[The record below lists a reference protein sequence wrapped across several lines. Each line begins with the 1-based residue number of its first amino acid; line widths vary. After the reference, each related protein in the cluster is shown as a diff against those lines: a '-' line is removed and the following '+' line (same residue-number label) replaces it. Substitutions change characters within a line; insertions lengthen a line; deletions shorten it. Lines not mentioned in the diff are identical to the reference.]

1 MQRKQAR
8 LIGDG
13 SDKSQSPQRS
23 SSMSNM
29 PIRDSPPAY
38 PAADR
43 LAAKETSVSRT
54 SPKWHELDSKIVLE
68 EFKADPALG
77 LTTAEATQRLSDF
90 GSNELEAHG
99 LKSPWLIV
107 WEQLTSLMLLILIAA
122 TAVSIFLGDY
132 GDGIA
137 IGAIVVLN
145 VLLGFVQEYRAEK
158 ALLALKQLAVPR
170 VRVRR
175 DARVQEVSSSVVV
188 PGDIVLVEAGDF
200 VPADCRILE
209 STNLQTQ
216 EASLTGESQP
226 VRKTD
231 RALPDSELAIG
242 DRRNMMYTGT
252 FVTNGHAQAVVT
264 ETGMRTELGRIA
276 QLIHGVDRAPTPLQR
291 RLNQLAKTLAAA
303 ALAIVT
309 LIFVLGLLRGEPLKL
324 MFLAAVSLGV
334 AAVPEGLPAVVTIA
348 LTLGAQ
354 RMLKRKAL
362 IRKLSAVEALGSVN
376 VICSDKTGTLTE
388 NRMAVAVIE
397 LADRTVQVRDR
408 HLQETIRGD
417 HTPADPG
424 LNLLLI
430 GAALC
435 NDAVL
440 QSDSNKP
447 SDVVAIGDPTEAALL
462 IAASQFGVQKNTTEQ
477 VLPRV
482 GEVSFSSERKR
493 MTTIHK
499 MPFDPSLLPPAVRFA
514 MNGHQ
519 PSFVAF
525 TKGSVEGLLL
535 LCTKAWINGKPET
548 LLEGRTQKFLAANN
562 AVAAN
567 GMRIL
572 GVAFRFLDS
581 LPEKFEGQDLEHD
594 LTFLGMLG
602 IVDPPRSEVAAAVS
616 VCKNAGI
623 RPVMVTGDHPL
634 TARYVAAELG
644 IMTPEPFLTGPE
656 IDRITPAELQL
667 RSASVPLYARVSPEH
682 KLRIVESLQRGGHI
696 VAMTGDGVN
705 DAPALKKA
713 DIGVA
718 MGISGTDV
726 AKAAADVVLL
736 DDNFATIV
744 AAVEEGRVIYDNIRK
759 FVKYILATNSAEIWV
774 MLAAPFFGMPLALLP
789 LQILWMNLMTDG
801 LPALA
806 LSAEPPES
814 DTMRRPPYPPSESI
828 FARGMG
834 RHVVWVGLLMGLLSL
849 GVGYWYWRAHDPNWQ
864 TMIFT
869 TLTFSQ
875 MAHILAIRSERQ
887 SLFRIGLF
895 SNKALLAAVGL
906 TVVLQLALLYISEL
920 REVFR
925 TTALPPADLAATAGL
940 AVVIF
945 CAVELE
951 KWFLHRKVMR

>member
-1 MQRKQAR
+1 
-8 LIGDG
+8 
-13 SDKSQSPQRS
+13 
-23 SSMSNM
+23 MSNM
-29 PIRDSPPAY
+29 PIRDSPSAY

-43 LAAKETSVSRT
+43 LSTKATRVSRT
-54 SPKWHELDSKIVLE
+54 SPKWHELDSNVVLE
-68 EFKADPALG
+68 ELKTDPSLG
-77 LTTAEATQRLSDF
+77 LTTPEATQRLSEY
-90 GSNELEAHG
+90 GSNELEARG
-99 LKSPWLIV
+99 LKSAWLIV
-107 WEQLTSLMLLILIAA
+107 WEQLTSLMMLILIAA

-132 GDGIA
+132 GDSIA

-145 VLLGFVQEYRAEK
+145 VLLGFAQEYRAEK
-158 ALLALKQLAVPR
+158 VLVALKKLAVPH

-175 DARVQEVSSSVVV
+175 DLRVQEVSTSVVV

-226 VRKTD
+226 VSKTD
-231 RALPDSELAIG
+231 RALPRSELAIG
-242 DRRNMMYTGT
+242 DRRNMMYMGT
-252 FVTNGHAQAVVT
+252 FVTNGHGQVVVT

-276 QLIHGVDRAPTPLQR
+276 ELIHGVDRAPTPLQR

-388 NRMAVAVIE
+388 DRMAVSVFE
-397 LADRTVQVRDR
+397 LADHTVQVRDHR
-408 HLQETIRGD
+408 IQETIQGNQN
-417 HTPADPG
+417 PADPG
-424 LNLLLI
+424 LDLLLM

-440 QSDSNKP
+440 QSNPNSP
-447 SDVVAIGDPTEAALL
+447 GDVVVISDPTEAALL
-462 IAASQFGVQKNTTEQ
+462 VAALHFGVQKNAAEQ
-477 VLPRV
+477 ILPRV

-493 MTTIHK
+493 MTTIQRL
-499 MPFDPSLLPPAVRFA
+499 PFDWSLLPLGMRFA
-514 MNGHQ
+514 MDGDK

-525 TKGSVEGLLL
+525 TKGSVEALLL
-535 LCTKAWINGKPET
+535 LCSKAWVNGNSET
-548 LLEGRTQKFLAANN
+548 LDEARNEKFLVANN
-562 AVAAN
+562 ALAAN

-581 LPEKFEGQDLEHD
+581 LPDEVDGQDIERD
-594 LTFLGMLG
+594 LTFLGMVG
-602 IVDPPRSEVAAAVS
+602 IVDPPRSEVASAVS
-616 VCKNAGI
+616 VCKMAGI

-634 TARYVAAELG
+634 TARYIAAEVG
-644 IMTPEPFLTGPE
+644 IMTAEPFLTGLE

-667 RSASVPLYARVSPEH
+667 RSESVPLYARVSPEH

-736 DDNFATIV
+736 DDNFATFV

-759 FVKYILATNSAEIWV
+759 FIKYILASA
-774 MLAAPFFGMPLALLP
+774 PK
-789 LQILWMNLMTDG
+789 QIL
-801 LPALA
+801 
-806 LSAEPPES
+806 
-814 DTMRRPPYPPSESI
+814 RPRP
-828 FARGMG
+828 F
-834 RHVVWVGLLMGLLSL
+834 
-849 GVGYWYWRAHDPNWQ
+849 
-864 TMIFT
+864 
-869 TLTFSQ
+869 
-875 MAHILAIRSERQ
+875 
-887 SLFRIGLF
+887 
-895 SNKALLAAVGL
+895 
-906 TVVLQLALLYISEL
+906 
-920 REVFR
+920 
-925 TTALPPADLAATAGL
+925 
-940 AVVIF
+940 
-945 CAVELE
+945 
-951 KWFLHRKVMR
+951 

>member
-1 MQRKQAR
+1 
-8 LIGDG
+8 
-13 SDKSQSPQRS
+13 
-23 SSMSNM
+23 
-29 PIRDSPPAY
+29 
-38 PAADR
+38 
-43 LAAKETSVSRT
+43 
-54 SPKWHELDSKIVLE
+54 
-68 EFKADPALG
+68 
-77 LTTAEATQRLSDF
+77 
-90 GSNELEAHG
+90 
-99 LKSPWLIV
+99 
-107 WEQLTSLMLLILIAA
+107 
-122 TAVSIFLGDY
+122 
-132 GDGIA
+132 
-137 IGAIVVLN
+137 
-145 VLLGFVQEYRAEK
+145 
-158 ALLALKQLAVPR
+158 
-170 VRVRR
+170 
-175 DARVQEVSSSVVV
+175 
-188 PGDIVLVEAGDF
+188 
-200 VPADCRILE
+200 
-209 STNLQTQ
+209 
-216 EASLTGESQP
+216 
-226 VRKTD
+226 
-231 RALPDSELAIG
+231 
-242 DRRNMMYTGT
+242 
-252 FVTNGHAQAVVT
+252 VTNGRAQAAVT
-264 ETGMRTELGRIA
+264 ETGMGTELGRIA
-276 QLIHGVDRAPTPLQR
+276 LLIHGVDRAPTPLQR
-291 RLNQLAKTLAAA
+291 RLNQLAKTLAAT

-309 LIFVLGLLRGEPLKL
+309 LIFVLGLLRGGPLKL

-388 NRMAVAVIE
+388 NRMAVAVLE

-408 HLQETIRGD
+408 RIQGTTQGVN
-417 HTPADPG
+417 TPDPG
-424 LNLLLI
+424 LDLLLL
-430 GAALC
+430 GASLC

-440 QSDSNKP
+440 QSNPNSP
-447 SDVVAIGDPTEAALL
+447 GDVVAIGDPTEAALL
-462 IAASQFGVQKNTTEQ
+462 VAALQFGVQKNAAEQ
-477 VLPRV
+477 ILRRV

-493 MTTIHK
+493 MTTIQSI
-499 MPFDPSLLPPAVRFA
+499 PLDRSLLPPALRFA
-514 MNGHQ
+514 MSDHK
-519 PSFVAF
+519 PFVAF
-525 TKGSVEGLLL
+525 TKGSVEGLLD
-535 LCTKAWINGKPET
+535 LCSKAWVNGKPET
-548 LLEGRTQKFLAANN
+548 LHEGRTQRFLAANN
-562 AVAAN
+562 ALAAN

-602 IVDPPRSEVAAAVS
+602 IVDPPRSEVASAVS

-634 TARYVAAELG
+634 TARYVAIELG
-644 IMTPEPFLTGPE
+644 IMKAEPFLTGPE
-656 IDRITPAELQL
+656 IDRITPAELQV
-667 RSASVPLYARVSPEH
+667 RSESVPLYARVSPEH

-759 FVKYILATNSAEIWV
+759 FIKYILATNSAEIWV

-834 RHVVWVGLLMGLLSL
+834 RHVVWVGLLMGILSL
-849 GVGYWYWRAHDPNWQ
+849 GIGFWYWRTNDLNWQ

-906 TVVLQLALLYISEL
+906 TVILQLALLYVSEL
-920 REVFR
+920 RVVFR
-925 TTALPPADLAATAGL
+925 TTALSPVDLATTAGF
-940 AVVIF
+940 AAVIF

-951 KWFLHRKVMR
+951 KWFLQRKVTR

>member
-1 MQRKQAR
+1 
-8 LIGDG
+8 
-13 SDKSQSPQRS
+13 
-23 SSMSNM
+23 MSNT
-29 PIRDSPPAY
+29 PTLDTPCVS

-43 LAAKETSVSRT
+43 FLTRRPRAPRMTL
-54 SPKWHELDSKIVLE
+54 KWHELEANVVL
-68 EFKADPALG
+68 KALNTDASVG
-77 LTTAEATQRLSDF
+77 LTTSESAERLSTY
-90 GSNELEAHG
+90 GSNELEGRG
-99 LKSPWLIV
+99 LKSAWLIV
-107 WEQLTSLMLLILIAA
+107 WEQLTSLMMLILLAA
-122 TAVSIFLGDY
+122 TAVSIFLGDHS
-132 GDGIA
+132 DSIA
-137 IGAIVVLN
+137 IGAIVALN
-145 VLLGFVQEYRAEK
+145 VLLGFAQEYRAEK
-158 ALLALKQLAVPR
+158 ALVALKKLAVPH

-175 DARVQEVSSSVVV
+175 DARTQEISSSQVV

-216 EASLTGESQP
+216 EASLTGESLP

-231 RALPDSELAIG
+231 HALPGSELALG
-242 DRRNMMYTGT
+242 DRRNMIFMGT
-252 FVTNGHAQAVVT
+252 FVINGHAEAVIT
-264 ETGMRTELGRIA
+264 ETGMYTELGRIA
-276 QLIHGVDRAPTPLQR
+276 QLIHAVDRTPTPLQR
-291 RLNQLAKTLAAA
+291 RLNQLAKLLAAA
-303 ALAIVT
+303 ALAMVT

-388 NRMAVAVIE
+388 NRMAVTVLE
-397 LADRTVQVRDR
+397 LPDRTIQIAKLHPHENILRDA
-408 HLQETIRGD
+408 ETSD
-417 HTPADPG
+417 SG
-424 LNLLLI
+424 LGLLLT

-435 NDAVL
+435 NDAVM
-440 QSDSNKP
+440 QAEPNNPNGD
-447 SDVVAIGDPTEAALL
+447 VAIGDPTEAALL
-462 IAASQFGVQKNTTEQ
+462 LAALQFGVEKNALEQ
-477 VLPRV
+477 VLPRA

-493 MTTIHK
+493 MTTVQRI
-499 MPFDPSLLPPAVRFA
+499 PFDLSLLPVVVRSA
-514 MNGHQ
+514 MNGGT
-519 PSFVAF
+519 PAFVAF
-525 TKGSVEGLLL
+525 TKGSVEALLP
-535 LCTKAWINGKPET
+535 LCDKAWVSGKAER
-548 LLEGRTQKFLAANN
+548 LQEGRTRKFLDANN
-562 AVAAN
+562 QLAAN

-572 GVAFRFLDS
+572 GMAFRFLDS
-581 LPEKFEGQDLEHD
+581 LPEDVDGQDVENKLV
-594 LTFLGMLG
+594 FLGMMG
-602 IVDPPRSEVAAAVS
+602 ILDPPRIEVADAIS
-616 VCKNAGI
+616 VCKKAGI
-623 RPVMVTGDHPL
+623 RPVMITGDHPL
-634 TARYVAAELG
+634 TARYIAEELG
-644 IMTPEPFLTGPE
+644 IMKTGPLLTGPE
-656 IDRITPAELQL
+656 IDQLPSADLQR
-667 RSASVPLYARVSPEH
+667 RSERVALYARVSPEH
-682 KLRIVESLQRGGHI
+682 KLRIVESLQQTGHI

-718 MGISGTDV
+718 MGVSGTDV

-759 FVKYILATNSAEIWV
+759 FIKYILATNTAEIWV

-814 DTMRRPPYPPSESI
+814 NTMERPPYPSSERI

-834 RHVVWVGLLMGLLSL
+834 RHVAWVGMLMGLLSL
-849 GVGYWYWRAHDPNWQ
+849 GIGYWYWRANDPNWQ

-875 MAHILAIRSERQ
+875 MAHILAIRSERH
-887 SLFRIGLF
+887 SLFRAGLF
-895 SNKALLAAVGL
+895 SNKPLLAAVCF
-906 TVVLQLALLYISEL
+906 TIVLQLALLYVAGL
-920 REVFR
+920 RQVFR
-925 TTALPPADLAATAGL
+925 TTPLSPVDLAATAVF
-940 AVVIF
+940 AAVIF

-951 KWFLHRKVMR
+951 KYLLNQKNKL

>member
-1 MQRKQAR
+1 
-8 LIGDG
+8 
-13 SDKSQSPQRS
+13 
-23 SSMSNM
+23 MSNT
-29 PIRDSPPAY
+29 PTRDTPCVS

-43 LAAKETSVSRT
+43 FRAKGPSAPRTALKWRELEANVVLEALKTDTSV
-54 SPKWHELDSKIVLE
+54 
-68 EFKADPALG
+68 G
-77 LTTAEATQRLSDF
+77 LTTSESAERLSAY
-90 GSNELEAHG
+90 GSNELEGRG
-99 LKSPWLIV
+99 LKSAWLIV
-107 WEQLTSLMLLILIAA
+107 WEQVTSLMMLILLAA
-122 TAVSIFLGDY
+122 AAVSIFLGDY
-132 GDGIA
+132 SDSIA

-145 VLLGFVQEYRAEK
+145 ALLGFAQEYRAEK
-158 ALLALKQLAVPR
+158 ALVALKKLAVPH

-175 DARVQEVSSSVVV
+175 DARTQEISSSLVV

-216 EASLTGESQP
+216 EASLTGESLP

-231 RALPDSELAIG
+231 RALPGSELAIG
-242 DRRNMMYTGT
+242 DRRNMIFMGT
-252 FVTNGHAQAVVT
+252 FVINGHGEAVVT
-264 ETGMRTELGRIA
+264 ETGMYTELGRIA
-276 QLIHGVDRAPTPLQR
+276 QLIHAVDRAPTPLQR
-291 RLNQLAKTLAAA
+291 RLNQLAKMLAAA

-388 NRMAVAVIE
+388 NRMAVTVLE
-397 LADRTVQVRDR
+397 LPDRTIQIDKL
-408 HLQETIRGD
+408 HNDEKLLNSESSD
-417 HTPADPG
+417 SG
-424 LNLLLI
+424 LGLLLT

-435 NDAVL
+435 NDAMM
-440 QSDSNKP
+440 QADPNNP
-447 SDVVAIGDPTEAALL
+447 NGGGAIGDPTEAALL
-462 IAASQFGVQKNTTEQ
+462 VAALQFGVEKNALER
-477 VLPRV
+477 VLPRA

-493 MTTIHK
+493 MTTIQK
-499 MPFDPSLLPPAVRFA
+499 IPFDLSLLPVAVRSA
-514 MNGHQ
+514 MNGGT
-519 PSFVAF
+519 PAFVAF
-525 TKGSVEGLLL
+525 TKGSVEALLP
-535 LCTKAWINGKPET
+535 LCDKAWVSGKVER
-548 LLEGRTQKFLAANN
+548 LQKGRTREFLAANN
-562 AVAAN
+562 ELAAN
-567 GMRIL
+567 GIRIL

-581 LPEKFEGQDLEHD
+581 LPEDMDGQDVENKLV
-594 LTFLGMLG
+594 FLGMMG
-602 IVDPPRSEVAAAVS
+602 IVDPPRIEVADAIS
-616 VCKNAGI
+616 VCKKAGI
-623 RPVMVTGDHPL
+623 RPVMITGDHPL
-634 TARYVAAELG
+634 TARYIAAELG
-644 IMTPEPFLTGPE
+644 IMKTEPSLTGSE
-656 IDRITPAELQL
+656 IDQLTTADLQRQAE
-667 RSASVPLYARVSPEH
+667 SVPLYARVSPEH
-682 KLRIVESLQRGGHI
+682 KLRIVESLQHTGHI
-696 VAMTGDGVN
+696 VAMMGDGVN

-718 MGISGTDV
+718 MGVSGTDV

-759 FVKYILATNSAEIWV
+759 FIKYILATNTAEIWV

-789 LQILWMNLMTDG
+789 LQILWMNLVTDG

-806 LSAEPPES
+806 LSAEPPEPN
-814 DTMRRPPYPPSESI
+814 TMQRPPYPPSESI

-849 GVGYWYWRAHDPNWQ
+849 GIGYWYWKANNPNWQ

-875 MAHILAIRSERQ
+875 MAHILAIRSGRH
-887 SLFRIGLF
+887 SLFRAGLF
-895 SNKALLAAVGL
+895 SNKPLFAAVCL
-906 TVVLQLALLYISEL
+906 TIVLQIALLYIAGL
-920 REVFR
+920 RQVFR
-925 TTALPPADLAATAGL
+925 TTALPPVDLAATAAFAAL
-940 AVVIF
+940 IF

-951 KWFLHRKVMR
+951 KYLLNQNNTL